1 MTDKKFTDE
10 EIVRALQQH
19 SQDYDA
25 ELKHSPCDDCPVTRS
40 KGCTCIDVMAKGAL
54 DIINRQKAEIAW
66 LRDTITGYEKMEE
79 ELHENHKTIS
89 KSLDDIARMIP
100 VHDQKVRA
108 EAIKEFAERLKETM
122 TTQTTDNINEPCV
135 NIIYYADET
144 IDEIA
149 KELTEG
155 RQ

>member
-1 MTDKKFTDE
+1 MTDKIYTDE
-10 EIVRALQQH
+10 KIIHDLNCYENLG
-19 SQDYDA
+19 Y
-25 ELKHSPCDDCPVTRS
+25 RS
-40 KGCTCIDVMAKGAL
+40 CGYAIDL
-54 DIINRQKAEIAW
+54 INRQKAEIAW

-108 EAIKEFAERLKETM
+108 EAIEEFAERLKETM

-144 IDEIA
+144 IDQIA

-155 RQ
+155 KQ